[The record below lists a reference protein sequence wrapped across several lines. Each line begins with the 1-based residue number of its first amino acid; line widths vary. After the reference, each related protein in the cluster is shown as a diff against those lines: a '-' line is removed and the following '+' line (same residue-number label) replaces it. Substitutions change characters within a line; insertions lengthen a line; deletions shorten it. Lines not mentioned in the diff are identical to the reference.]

1 MAQIWLWDSQIAV
14 REKARLKEVYAD
26 TYGFILNQLSLLVLL
41 LSLIK
46 SIV

>member
-26 TYGFILNQLSLLVLL
+26 TYGFILN
-41 LSLIK
+41 
-46 SIV
+46 